1 MNLLIVDM
9 FGARKAIYKKND
21 VFPSKEEILSMSK
34 AGYKFY
40 IDGKKTTCKKVIEL
54 MNKE

>member
-1 MNLLIVDM
+1 MNLLTVDM
-9 FGARKAIYKKND
+9 FGTRKAIYKEIE
-21 VFPSKEEILSMSK
+21 VFPTKEEISSMSK
-34 AGYKFY
+34 VGYKFY